1 MVNLHDHDA
10 LSWLELWNQD
20 ELVLWSIMHVIESL
34 FLTHEII
41 KLLVCMNIVFLS
53 EQTAFSTIPFFITHF
68 LEPVDPESL
77 NEIALAFVDALKLIQ
92 NMCLNIDKVKLFE
105 NGNAYNCVVV
115 LLDIKQERVVME
127 AEGLTANKEEH

>member
-1 MVNLHDHDA
+1 M
-10 LSWLELWNQD
+10 
-20 ELVLWSIMHVIESL
+20 
-34 FLTHEII
+34 
-41 KLLVCMNIVFLS
+41 
-53 EQTAFSTIPFFITHF
+53 
-68 LEPVDPESL
+68 EPVHPESL
-77 NEIALAFVDALKLIQ
+77 NKIALAFVDALKLIQ